1 MTLPNLIT
9 LFRLLLIPV
18 FVLFAVYYGRS
29 VAAGS
34 PEEWQRLAAIIVF
47 IVASVT
53 DCLDG
58 YLARKWHQQ
67 SKLGTVLDPIAD
79 KGLLITSIITLTL
92 SNWTYVFPLWFPVV
106 VIARDVFIVVGYFVL
121 KHFDSHFEVKPS
133 LLGKAATAF
142 QMIALAWVML
152 QLPQHLIPI
161 WIAGVLT
168 VLSGLGYI
176 LNGFRQLHSHE
187 EGQR

>member
-1 MTLPNLIT
+1 MTLPNSIT

-29 VAAGS
+29 VANGA
-34 PEEWQRLAAIIVF
+34 PEEWQRIAAIIVF
-47 IVASVT
+47 IVASVS

-67 SKLGTVLDPIAD
+67 SKLGAILDPIAD
-79 KGLLITSIITLTL
+79 KGLLITAIITLTV
-92 SNWTYVFPLWFPVV
+92 SNWAYVFPLWFPVV

-121 KHFDSHFEVKPS
+121 KHFNSHLEVHPS
-133 LLGKAATAF
+133 LLGKAATAS
-142 QMIALAWVML
+142 QMTALAWVML
-152 QLPQHLIPI
+152 QFPYHLYPI
-161 WIAGVLT
+161 GIAGVLT

-176 LNGFRQLHSHE
+176 YDGLKQLHPHE
-187 EGQR
+187 S

>member
-1 MTLPNLIT
+1 MTLPNFISF
-9 LFRLLLIPV
+9 FRLLLIPV

-29 VAAGS
+29 VSDGA
-34 PEEWQRLAAIIVF
+34 PEESLRVAAIIVF
-47 IVASVT
+47 IVASVS
-53 DCLDG
+53 DFLDG
-58 YLARKWHQQ
+58 YLARRWHQQ

-79 KGLLITSIITLTL
+79 KGLLLTSIITLTL

-121 KHFDSHFEVKPS
+121 KHFSHSLEVRPT

-152 QLPQHLIPI
+152 QLPMHLIPI

-168 VLSGLGYI
+168 VLSGIGYMI
-176 LNGFRQLHSHE
+176 NGLSQLHSHE
-187 EGQR
+187 A